1 MNSTIK
7 SIILKIADKLGLE
20 LQERKEQAVNYT
32 DTGFNP
38 TAIAANVIAS
48 IAIDDSE
55 INIIGDSQRAEAL
68 REFADYFTESV
79 EDIAAEVA
87 LGMGDALIRPYTNGD
102 DIGLSVIGADDFLI
116 TASIGNT
123 IKGVVM
129 KLDEYKTQKASYR
142 FFEYQG
148 LDTDGEGT
156 VTIRRFAYK
165 DGNMCSLEETVW
177 ADWEEELQ
185 ITADQLLVARYKCP
199 TINRD
204 NYNSANGVPITYG
217 CEDIIEQVQK
227 QYGDYNDEFD
237 RSKKLIFADRKLFKK
252 SEDGDSLVLSPA
264 NNFVMVRGGIDGGVK
279 SQIDDYTPPIREA
292 EYKNAE
298 DFNLSILELCCG
310 FSRGIFTKPETAFT
324 TATEMRNS
332 LKKTFSFVKKFRRKI
347 ENGNKEL
354 FNAVNIIMNL
364 NNTTPDGEWDIQ
376 HDWSYDYIEQ
386 TQERFNQLIQS
397 VNAGAVKV
405 KDLTSWVLG
414 LDNDAAEEYVK
425 EIQAE
430 AEERAEKAMR
440 LAINE

>member
-7 SIILKIADKLGLE
+7 SIILKIADRLGLE
-20 LQERKEQAVNYT
+20 LQERKESAVNYT

-38 TAIAANVIAS
+38 TAIASNVVAS
-48 IAIDDSE
+48 ITIDDSD
-55 INIIGDSQRAEAL
+55 INIIGDNARAEAL
-68 REFADYFTESV
+68 REFTDYFTDGI

-87 LGMGDALIRPYTNGD
+87 LGTGHALIRPYTDGEK
-102 DIGLSVIGADDFLI
+102 IGLSVIGADDFLI

-123 IKGVVM
+123 LKGVVM
-129 KLDEYKTQKASYR
+129 KLDEYQTAKSHYR

-148 LDTDGEGT
+148 LDTEGEGT

-165 DGNMCSLEETVW
+165 DGNECSLADTVW
-177 ADWEEELQ
+177 KDWEEELE
-185 ITADQLLVARYKCP
+185 ITASQLLVADYKCP

-217 CEDIIEQVQK
+217 CEDIISQVQK
-227 QYGDYNDEFD
+227 QYDDYNDEFE
-237 RSKKLIFADRKLFKK
+237 RSKKLIFADRKLFKRND
-252 SEDGDSLVLSPA
+252 DGETFTLSPA
-264 NNFVMVRGGIDGGVK
+264 RNFVMVRGGVDGGVK
-279 SQIDDYTPPIREA
+279 SQIDDYTPPIREN
-292 EYKNAE
+292 EYHNAN

-310 FSRGIFTKPETAFT
+310 FSRGIFTKPETAFA
-324 TATEMRNS
+324 TATEMKNS
-332 LKKTFSFVKKFRRKI
+332 LKKTFAFVKKFRRKI
-347 ENGNKEL
+347 EKGNREL
-354 FNAVNIIMNL
+354 YNAVNIIMNL
-364 NNTTPDGEWDIQ
+364 NGTTPEGEWDLQ

-414 LDNDAAEEYVK
+414 LDDDAAEEYVA

-430 AEERAEKAMR
+430 AEERAAKALE
-440 LAINE
+440 LAMNE